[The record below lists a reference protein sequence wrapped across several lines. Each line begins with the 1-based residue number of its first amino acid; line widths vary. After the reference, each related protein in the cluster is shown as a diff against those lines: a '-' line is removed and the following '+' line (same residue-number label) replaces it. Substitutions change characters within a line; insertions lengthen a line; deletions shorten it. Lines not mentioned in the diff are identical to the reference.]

1 MQADLPKQALNQ
13 DLKDG
18 KIGAGISRKAC
29 CIYRKASLTVL
40 ERWLVFDKITGRAF
54 GAGFTFNVDDVEG

>member
-18 KIGAGISRKAC
+18 KIGAGLSRKAC
-29 CIYRKASLTVL
+29 CINRKVSFMVL
-40 ERWLVFDKITGRAF
+40 GRWLVFDKIKGWAF

>member
-18 KIGAGISRKAC
+18 KIGAGLSRKAC
-29 CIYRKASLTVL
+29 CINRKVSFTVL
-40 ERWLVFDKITGRAF
+40 GRWLVFDKIKGWAF
-54 GAGFTFNVDDVEG
+54 GAGFTFNVDDV

>member
-1 MQADLPKQALNQ
+1 VQADLPKQALNQ

-18 KIGAGISRKAC
+18 KIGAGSSRKAC
-29 CIYRKASLTVL
+29 CIYRKARFTVL
-40 ERWLVFDKITGRAF
+40 GRWSVFDKIKGRSF

>member
-18 KIGAGISRKAC
+18 KIGAGLRRKAC
-29 CIYRKASLTVL
+29 CINRKVSFTVL
-40 ERWLVFDKITGRAF
+40 GRWLVFDKIKGRAF
-54 GAGFTFNVDDVEG
+54 GAGFTSNVDDVEG

>member
-18 KIGAGISRKAC
+18 KIGAGLSRKAC
-29 CIYRKASLTVL
+29 CINRKVSFTVL
-40 ERWLVFDKITGRAF
+40 GRWLVFDKIKGWAF

>member
-18 KIGAGISRKAC
+18 KIGAGLSRKAC
-29 CIYRKASLTVL
+29 CINRKVSFTVL
-40 ERWLVFDKITGRAF
+40 GRWLVFDKIKGWAF
-54 GAGFTFNVDDVEG
+54 GAGFTFNVDDFEG

>member
-1 MQADLPKQALNQ
+1 VQADLPKQALNQ

-18 KIGAGISRKAC
+18 KIGAGLSRKAC
-29 CIYRKASLTVL
+29 CINRKVSFTVL
-40 ERWLVFDKITGRAF
+40 GRWLVFDKIKGWAF

>member
-18 KIGAGISRKAC
+18 KIGAGSSRKAG
-29 CIYRKASLTVL
+29 CIYRKASFTVL
-40 ERWLVFDKITGRAF
+40 GRWLVFDKIKGRAF
-54 GAGFTFNVDDVEG
+54 DAGFTSNVDDVEG

>member
-1 MQADLPKQALNQ
+1 VQADLPKQALNQ

-18 KIGAGISRKAC
+18 KIGAGSSRKAC
-29 CIYRKASLTVL
+29 RIYRKASFTVL
-40 ERWLVFDKITGRAF
+40 GRRLVFDKNKGRSF